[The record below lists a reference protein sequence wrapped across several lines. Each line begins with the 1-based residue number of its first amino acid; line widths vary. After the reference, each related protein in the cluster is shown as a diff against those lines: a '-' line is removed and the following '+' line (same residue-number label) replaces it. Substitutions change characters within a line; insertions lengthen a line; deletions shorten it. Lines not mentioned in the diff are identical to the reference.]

1 MEDEIKYVDR
11 EDLRVSQIGK
21 KYGKYYVRL
30 AILPVSVVKERI
42 DRYLQ
47 MLENRHY
54 NILEHKLQH
63 DLEELDSKVRK

>member
-1 MEDEIKYVDR
+1 MKNEIFISKGSKQR
-11 EDLRVSQIGK
+11 SPQRVI
-21 KYGKYYVRL
+21 
-30 AILPVSVVKERI
+30 PVSVMKERI

>member
-1 MEDEIKYVDR
+1 MKDEIINVISYIDD
-11 EDLRVSQIGK
+11 EGK
-21 KYGKYYVRL
+21 GHKVL
-30 AILPVSVVKERI
+30 HSFFCIPVSVMKERI